1 VSSEDRGKI
10 EFRLLGPFEVLSDG
24 AALPVGGPR
33 QRSLLAVLLLNAN
46 KVVRR
51 DALIDAVWGEDPPAR
66 AQNALQVAIHGLR
79 KLLGADRIE
88 TVGDGYRLRVE
99 PGELDVDDFLDAH
112 KESPAKALE
121 LWRGPALHG
130 VEAPFASAEAA
141 RLDDLRL
148 AAVERRIERELDEGA
163 HEAVVPELERLVVEH
178 PYRERLRGLLMVALY
193 RGGRQVEALD
203 VFREARRTL
212 LEDLGVEPGPELR
225 GLEGA
230 ILRQDPEL
238 TPLARV
244 AAVAGNLPAPATAL
258 VGRELELA
266 AVTGLLR
273 RPDVRLVTLTG
284 PGGIGKTRLAIEAA
298 WDLARAMPDG
308 GYFVDLA
315 PLDDPADVVPTIA
328 HALPLGEERGTTLDS
343 VKEALRER
351 TTVLLL
357 DNFERVDDA
366 AEVVSELLSAAPGL
380 SVLVTSRSV
389 LRLSGEHEYPLPP
402 LRLPTAEDA
411 RRLDALAQ
419 NEAVA
424 LFVARGEAA
433 RRGFSLEADN
443 AAAVAEICVALDG
456 LPLAIELAAA
466 RVRQLAPAEL
476 AARLGERLEVLTGG
490 PRDRPDRH
498 RTLRATIAW
507 SHELLE
513 RGEQEVFAALGVFA
527 GGCTPEDAE
536 AVSSASP
543 DDLEGLADRSLL
555 QRDAGRY
562 SMLETI
568 REFAVERLES
578 GSGTDEL
585 RRRHAERFA
594 ALAQEASHVLWESVQ
609 GQNRASWLQRLEA
622 DYANLRAALAWADRS
637 DPELALGIAV
647 GLLEFWLSRCHFEE
661 GLAWLD
667 RAIAH
672 SPDAETSL
680 RARAL
685 HSAAFLAFGCG
696 DAERCAAVG
705 EESLALYRD
714 LGDREG
720 IGRTVHLLSQVAVE
734 LGQRDR
740 ALAYAEESLRLARE
754 LGHVRGLIVSLRELG
769 TLTAEGGDQARA
781 NELLDES
788 ERLAREHGDDSAL
801 AAILLDQSGL
811 ALVARDTESA
821 ASLARA
827 AVELYSRYGTT
838 AGIAEGVHVLALAA
852 EADGSP
858 DRAARLI
865 GAAEALRDAAGTRLM
880 ATNAGDF
887 EDAIQRASASL
898 GEAAFEAARAEG
910 RALSVEE
917 AVALATADEPTSPDA
932 LMRVRSEPNP

>member
-1 VSSEDRGKI
+1 VSSGDRGKQF
-10 EFRLLGPFEVLSDG
+10 EFRLLGPFEVLSGG

-33 QRSLLAVLLLNAN
+33 QRSLLALLLLNAN
-46 KVVRR
+46 RVVRR
-51 DALIDAVWGEDPPAR
+51 DAAIDALWGEDPPAQ

-79 KLLGADRIE
+79 KLLGPDRIE

-99 PGELDVDDFLDAH
+99 PGELDLDDFLDAH
-112 KESPAKALE
+112 EEAPGKAIE
-121 LWRGPALHG
+121 LWRGPALLG
-130 VEAPFASAEAA
+130 VEAPFASTEAA

-148 AAVERRIERELDEGA
+148 ATVERRIEQELEEGE
-163 HEAVVPELERLVVEH
+163 HEAVVPELDRLVVEH

-193 RGGRQVEALD
+193 RGGRQVEALEA
-203 VFREARRTL
+203 FREARRTL

-244 AAVAGNLPAPATAL
+244 SAAAGNLPAPATGL

-298 WDLARAMPDG
+298 WDLARALPDG

-328 HALPLGEERGTTLDS
+328 HALPLGEGRGTTLEH

-351 TTVLLL
+351 TTLLLL

-366 AEVVSELLSAAPGL
+366 AEVVSELISAAPGL
-380 SVLVTSRSV
+380 SVLVTSRSL
-389 LRLSGEHEYPLPP
+389 LRLSGEHEYAVPP
-402 LRLPTAEDA
+402 LRLPAAEDA

-424 LFVARGEAA
+424 LFVARAEAA
-433 RRGFSLEADN
+433 RHGFQLDPEN
-443 AAAVAEICVALDG
+443 AAAVAEICVAVDG

-466 RVRQLAPAEL
+466 RIRQLAPAEL
-476 AARLGERLEVLTGG
+476 AARLGERLEVLTEG
-490 PRDRPDRH
+490 PRDRPTRH
-498 RTLRATIAW
+498 QALRATIAW
-507 SHELLE
+507 SHDLLE
-513 RGEQEVFAALGVFA
+513 SGEQEIFAALGVFA

-536 AVSSASP
+536 AVCGASP
-543 DDLEGLADRSLL
+543 DDLERLADRSLL

-568 REFAVERLES
+568 REYAVERL
-578 GSGTDEL
+578 GSGGRFDEL
-585 RRRHAERFA
+585 RRRHAKRFA
-594 ALAQEASHVLWESVQ
+594 ALAEEASHALWESVQ
-609 GQNRASWLQRLEA
+609 GENRASWLRRLEA
-622 DYANLRAALAWADRS
+622 DYANLRIALAWADEE
-637 DPELALGIAV
+637 DPGLALRVAV

-661 GLAWLD
+661 GLEWLE

-672 SPDAETSL
+672 APEAGSQL

-685 HSAAFLAFGCG
+685 HSAAFLAFACG
-696 DAERCAAVG
+696 DPERCSEVG
-705 EESLALYRD
+705 EESLALYRS

-720 IGRTVHLLSQVAVE
+720 IGRTVHLLGQVAVE

-769 TLTAEGGDQARA
+769 TLTAEGGDQRRA

-801 AAILLDQSGL
+801 AAILLDRSGL

-827 AVELYSRYGTT
+827 AVDLYSRYGTS
-838 AGIAEGVHVLALAA
+838 AGIAEGLYVLALAA
-852 EADGSP
+852 ERP

-865 GAAEALRDAAGTRLM
+865 GAAEGLREQAGTRLM
-880 ATNAGDF
+880 AADAGGF
-887 EDAIQRASASL
+887 EDAVRRASASL
-898 GEAAFEAARAEG
+898 GEAAFEAERALG
-910 RALSVEE
+910 RALSLEE
-917 AVALATADEPTSPDA
+917 AVALAAADEPTSA
-932 LMRVRSEPNP
+932 TA